1 MFIQDLRQD
10 FYNQLIGKR
19 ILIIVNYDIDAICA
33 SKILQALFK
42 YDHMLYSVVPIM
54 GLAGLQR
61 AYNEHQGDVKY
72 VLLINC
78 GGCVDIVELLQPEE
92 DVTFFICD
100 AHRPLDVCNI
110 YSDRQ
115 VCILGDF
122 SSEENIPTFETI
134 FCNSDS
140 EEEDDG
146 DDEDDEINDS
156 GAGDSDAENEDAN
169 SRPERPKKLSRME
182 KHEQRIMKQRQ
193 RRAWENERDRIMFEY
208 TQYSFYGR
216 SSAITIFELAW
227 KLSKDNMDLL
237 WWAIVGIT
245 EQLILGKIESS
256 AYTLEID
263 NIQSHVSRLTN
274 KTNDQSNLSASKI
287 HFENDLHLVL
297 YRHWSVLESMRYSMY
312 VACKLKLWTLRGEK
326 KLHELLVEMGLPLI
340 HARQTFTSM
349 DLELRQEFFSMVERC
364 AEKYGIPDV
373 IYGSFTLQYGYR
385 NRYSAADYVY
395 SMLSILESVK
405 TDKTPE
411 DCFLETLDGL
421 GRNHKDI
428 LNAGIEGA
436 KLLHQA
442 IFKQVQ
448 SSLEAHQVHSTGSF
462 FYYILNE
469 ENTYFSYPYGL
480 SMLAKFILNGH
491 VAVSRSR
498 QAPDLPLIASCPIDA
513 ERGLCLLVGI
523 PPVREDSPKN
533 FFGKA
538 FEQAAQKCNAATLQD
553 HFESSLIQIRQNDLT
568 RFLDALT
575 VLLT

>member
-1 MFIQDLRQD
+1 
-10 FYNQLIGKR
+10 
-19 ILIIVNYDIDAICA
+19 
-33 SKILQALFK
+33 
-42 YDHMLYSVVPIM
+42 M
-54 GLAGLQR
+54 GDPA
-61 AYNEHQGDVKY
+61 
-72 VLLINC
+72 
-78 GGCVDIVELLQPEE
+78 
-92 DVTFFICD
+92 T
-100 AHRPLDVCNI
+100 
-110 YSDRQ
+110 
-115 VCILGDF
+115 
-122 SSEENIPTFETI
+122 EENIPSFEAI
-134 FCNSDS
+134 FCESDC
-140 EEEDDG
+140 E
-146 DDEDDEINDS
+146 DDEDDEEIEDS
-156 GAGDSDAENEDAN
+156 AVSESDAENEDDNAQ
-169 SRPERPKKLSRME
+169 SERPKKLTRME

-193 RRAWENERDRIMFEY
+193 KRAWENERDRVMFEY

-216 SSAITIFELAW
+216 SSALAIFELAW

-237 WWAIVGIT
+237 WWAIVGFT
-245 EQLILGKIESS
+245 EQLILGKVESS

-349 DLELRQEFFSMVERC
+349 DLVLRQEFFSMVERC

-395 SMLSILESVK
+395 SMLSILESIK
-405 TDKTPE
+405 KDKTPE
-411 DCFLETLDGL
+411 DCFLEALDAL
-421 GRNHKDI
+421 GRNHKVI
-428 LNAGIEGA
+428 LNAGIVGA
-436 KLLHQA
+436 KLLYQS

-448 SSLEAHQVHSTGSF
+448 SSLEAHQIHSTGSF

-469 ENTYFSYPYGL
+469 ESIYFSYPYGL
-480 SMLAKFILNGH
+480 SLLGKFVLNGH

-498 QAPDLPLIASCPIDA
+498 QAADLPLIASCPIDA
-513 ERGLCLLVGI
+513 ERGLNLLVGI

-538 FEQAAQKCNAATLQD
+538 FEQAAQKCNATILQD
-553 HFESSLIQIRQNDLT
+553 HFETSLIQIRQNDLT

>member
-1 MFIQDLRQD
+1 
-10 FYNQLIGKR
+10 
-19 ILIIVNYDIDAICA
+19 
-33 SKILQALFK
+33 
-42 YDHMLYSVVPIM
+42 M
-54 GLAGLQR
+54 G
-61 AYNEHQGDVKY
+61 D
-72 VLLINC
+72 
-78 GGCVDIVELLQPEE
+78 P
-92 DVTFFICD
+92 T
-100 AHRPLDVCNI
+100 
-110 YSDRQ
+110 SD
-115 VCILGDF
+115 
-122 SSEENIPTFETI
+122 ENIPAFETI
-134 FCNSDS
+134 FCESDS
-140 EEEDDG
+140 EEDDDDNEED
-146 DDEDDEINDS
+146 EEINDS
-156 GAGDSDAENEDAN
+156 GAGESDAENDDGN
-169 SRPERPKKLSRME
+169 SKPERPKKLTRME
-182 KHEQRIMKQRQ
+182 KHEQRIIKQRQ
-193 RRAWENERDRIMFEY
+193 RRVWENERDRIMFEY
-208 TQYSFYGR
+208 TQFSFYGR
-216 SSAITIFELAW
+216 SSALIIFELAW

-245 EQLILGKIESS
+245 EQLLLGKIESS
-256 AYTLEID
+256 VYTLEID

-297 YRHWSVLESMRYSMY
+297 YRHWSVLESMRYSIY

-326 KLHELLVEMGLPLI
+326 KLHELLVEMGLPLV

-349 DLELRQEFFSMVERC
+349 DLVLRQEFFSMIERC
-364 AEKYGIPDV
+364 AEKYDIPDV

-385 NRYSAADYVY
+385 NRYSASDYVY

-405 TDKTPE
+405 KDKTPE
-411 DCFLETLDGL
+411 DCFLEALDGL

-436 KLLHQA
+436 KLLLQA

-448 SSLEAHQVHSTGSF
+448 SSLEAHQIHSTGSF
-462 FYYILNE
+462 FYFILNE

-498 QAPDLPLIASCPIDA
+498 QAPDLPLIASCPVDA

-538 FEQAAQKCNAATLQD
+538 FEQAALKCNAATLQD

>member
-10 FYNQLIGKR
+10 FYNRLVGKR
-19 ILIIVNYDIDAICA
+19 LLIIVNYDIDAICA
-33 SKILQALFK
+33 SKILQSLFK

-72 VLLINC
+72 VLLVNC
-78 GGCVDIVELLQPEE
+78 GGCVDVVELLQPEE

-115 VCILGDF
+115 VCILGDPAL
-122 SSEENIPTFETI
+122 EENIPTFESI
-134 FCNSDS
+134 FCESEDEDSDN
-140 EEEDDG
+140 DG
-146 DDEDDEINDS
+146 DDDAGHDS
-156 GAGDSDAENEDAN
+156 GAGGSDEEDSEKVD
-169 SRPERPKKLSRME
+169 RPPAQKLSRLE
-182 KHEQRIMKQRQ
+182 RHEQRIIKQRQ
-193 RRAWENERDRIMFEY
+193 RRTWENERDRIMFEY

-216 SSAITIFELAW
+216 STALNIFELAW

-237 WWAIVGIT
+237 WWAIVGLT

-256 AYTLEID
+256 AYTLEIE
-263 NIQSHVSRLTN
+263 NVQSHVSRLTN
-274 KTNDQSNLSASKI
+274 KTNDQSNMSASKI
-287 HFENDLHLVL
+287 NFENDLHLVL
-297 YRHWSVLESMRYSMY
+297 YRHWSVVESMRYSMY
-312 VACKLKLWTLRGEK
+312 CACKLRLWTLRGEK
-326 KLHELLVEMGLPLI
+326 RLHELLVEMGLPLVQ
-340 HARQTFTSM
+340 ARQMFSAM
-349 DLELRQEFFSMVERC
+349 DLVLRQEFYKMLEKL
-364 AEKYGIPDV
+364 AEKYNIPDIV
-373 IYGSFTLQYGYR
+373 YGSFTLNYGYR

-395 SMLSILESVK
+395 GMLAILESVK
-405 TDKTPE
+405 KDKTPE
-411 DCFLETLDGL
+411 DCFLEALDSL
-421 GRNHKDI
+421 SRNHRDI
-428 LNAGIEGA
+428 MLQGIENA
-436 KLLHQA
+436 KLLLSS

-448 SSLEAHQVHSTGSF
+448 SSLEAHQVLSTGTF

-480 SMLAKFILNGH
+480 TLLAKFMLNGQ

-498 QAPDLPLIASCPIDA
+498 QAPELPLIASCPVDL

-538 FEQAAQKCNAATLQD
+538 FEQAASKCNAVILQD
-553 HFESSLIQIRQNDLT
+553 FFETSLIQIRQNDMAK
-568 RFLDALT
+568 FLDALT
-575 VLLT
+575 VLLA

>member
-10 FYNQLIGKR
+10 FYNQLVGKR

-61 AYNEHQGDVKY
+61 AYNEHQGDVKF

-78 GGCVDIVELLQPEE
+78 GGCVDIVELLQPDEE
-92 DVTFFICD
+92 VIFFICD
-100 AHRPLDVCNI
+100 SHRPLDVCNI

-115 VCILGDF
+115 VCILADPT
-122 SSEENIPTFETI
+122 SDDNIPSFESI
-134 FCNSDS
+134 FCESDS
-140 EEEDDG
+140 EEDDG
-146 DDEDDEINDS
+146 DEDEVEEEINDS
-156 GAGDSDAENEDAN
+156 GAGESDSEDVS
-169 SRPERPKKLSRME
+169 SRPEQPKKLSRME
-182 KHEQRIMKQRQ
+182 RHQQRILKERQ
-193 RRAWENERDRIMFEY
+193 KRAWENERDRIMFEY
-208 TQYSFYGR
+208 TQYSYYGR
-216 SSAITIFELAW
+216 SSALIIFELAW

-245 EQLILGKIESS
+245 EQLLLGKIESS
-256 AYTLEID
+256 AYTLQIE

-287 HFENDLHLVL
+287 YFENDLHLVL
-297 YRHWSVLESMRYSMY
+297 YRHWSVIESMRFSMY

-340 HARQTFTSM
+340 QARQTFTSM
-349 DLELRQEFFSMVERC
+349 DLVLRQEFYSMVERC

-385 NRYSAADYVY
+385 NRYTAADYVY
-395 SMLSILESVK
+395 SMLAILESIK
-405 TDKTPE
+405 KDKTPE

-428 LNAGIEGA
+428 LNAGIEAA

-448 SSLEAHQVHSTGSF
+448 SSLEAHQIHSTGSF

-498 QAPDLPLIASCPIDA
+498 QAPDLPMIASCPIDA
-513 ERGLCLLVGI
+513 ERGFCLLVGV

-538 FEQAAQKCNAATLQD
+538 FEQAAQKCNAVILQD